1 MGFLGGIVRGIESAF
16 VTSLKMSLMLGVGA
30 MTGGVGLL
38 GAESMLA
45 GILGTGF
52 TAGGASGLLTSAL
65 PMALSNPLMALA
77 PRMGLSNF
85 VGGSVFNAVQSRMLG
100 ATGLQIP
107 GMADRVSQMATTSHS
122 YADQIATGGLGNTIG
137 EVLGGGTHNIGD
149 VAGTNMSN
157 DERQMLAEMDPKD
170 RNRYLLQKRMQE
182 KAEIASLL
190 SNLQKMRHDAAMAI
204 ISNML

>member
-52 TAGGASGLLTSAL
+52 TAGGAGGLLTSAL

-204 ISNML
+204 ISNMR

>member
-52 TAGGASGLLTSAL
+52 TAGGAGGLLSSML
-65 PMALSNPLMALA
+65 PMALSNPMMALA
-77 PRMGLSNF
+77 PQMGLSNF
-85 VGGSVFNAVQSRMLG
+85 VGGSVMNAVQSRILG
-100 ATGLQIP
+100 GTGIQIP
-107 GMADRVSQMATTSHS
+107 GMADRVSQMATTTHS
-122 YADQIATGGLGNTIG
+122 YADQIATGGLGNTIA
-137 EVLGGGTHNIGD
+137 ETWGGGTKNIGD

-157 DERQMLAEMDPKD
+157 DERAMLAEMDPKD
-170 RNRYLLQKRMQE
+170 RNRYILQKRMQE

-204 ISNML
+204 ISNMR

>member
-52 TAGGASGLLTSAL
+52 TAGGAGGLLTSAL

-122 YADQIATGGLGNTIG
+122 YADQIATGGLG
-137 EVLGGGTHNIGD
+137 EVIARHTD
-149 VAGTNMSN
+149 VLEVVDPWLTLAGLRLIWELN
-157 DERQMLAEMDPKD
+157 Q
-170 RNRYLLQKRMQE
+170 
-182 KAEIASLL
+182 AS
-190 SNLQKMRHDAAMAI
+190 
-204 ISNML
+204 

>member
-204 ISNML
+204 ISNMR